1 MGNILFNE
9 PDEVVSCKRSDRK
22 RVIKYILFC
31 ILMVVCV
38 FLFAAYSVKETELEA
53 ETESDT
59 DEYVIYHIQEANDIV
74 MHTTSELCVRNFPE
88 ATGLKIG
95 SLKENQ
101 DVTITGVCRE
111 SGWYRIQYNGSDAY
125 ISDDYVKS
133 GSVAVGR
140 VAVPDPENLYVKGD
154 KGVSDEMV
162 LAVESEF
169 MMIPKNVRDY
179 IEVTGWTITVSS
191 QDLSERFHKHSGTVG
206 LIDYKAHAIYVN
218 NESVAKTAVVHEI
231 GHFIDHA
238 KGRLSKSD
246 EFADIYAAEKEAF
259 CEYHR
264 TDGHNTGEPNEY
276 FAEAYMASIYDPV
289 GMQEACP
296 KTYEFV
302 MNVSKSMKPLFLN

>member
-38 FLFAAYSVKETELEA
+38 FLFAAYSVKETESET

-125 ISDDYVKS
+125 ISADYVKS

-140 VAVPDPENLYVKGD
+140 VADPDPENLYVKGD
-154 KGVSDEMV
+154 KGVSDEMI

-179 IEVTGWTITVSS
+179 IEVTG
-191 QDLSERFHKHSGTVG
+191 
-206 LIDYKAHAIYVN
+206 
-218 NESVAKTAVVHEI
+218 
-231 GHFIDHA
+231 
-238 KGRLSKSD
+238 
-246 EFADIYAAEKEAF
+246 
-259 CEYHR
+259 
-264 TDGHNTGEPNEY
+264 
-276 FAEAYMASIYDPV
+276 
-289 GMQEACP
+289 
-296 KTYEFV
+296 
-302 MNVSKSMKPLFLN
+302 